1 MRDLTITDSI
11 TVAGPLQRDRPQT
24 DVAGSVR
31 TEQTHRAATAS
42 LGGTEMSGHPA
53 RPPRRRRT
61 DPGAHAAAGLC
72 LQVMLGRQP
81 LFISAKSSDRG
92 QKTVLGSEQFLK
104 TTQEFPQ
111 KATHH
116 LVGTKNTSAE
126 QSWCKMPAGE
136 GG

>member
-53 RPPRRRRT
+53 RPPP
-61 DPGAHAAAGLC
+61 PGPTL
-72 LQVMLGRQP
+72 VPMP
-81 LFISAKSSDRG
+81 LRGSAFR
-92 QKTVLGSEQFLK
+92 
-104 TTQEFPQ
+104 
-111 KATHH
+111 
-116 LVGTKNTSAE
+116 
-126 QSWCKMPAGE
+126 
-136 GG
+136 